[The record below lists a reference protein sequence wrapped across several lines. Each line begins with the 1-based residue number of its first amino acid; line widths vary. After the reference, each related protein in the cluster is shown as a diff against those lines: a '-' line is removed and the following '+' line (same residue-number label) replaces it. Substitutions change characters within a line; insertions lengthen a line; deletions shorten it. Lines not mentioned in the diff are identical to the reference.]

1 MYHDQNP
8 QTSETFKVLG
18 STRRKHRKE
27 RKVFCFPR
35 KVRGSQHPQ
44 VPHQTSGGEGVHPGP
59 AGECK
64 ARPAAYK
71 GESEKPAFLGPRSLH
86 HIHLPPRSREFSPR
100 NPEAAKP
107 PEMSQLQGGPCRGRV
122 PGSLSHSGSLARA
135 RLILLSKLYKIL
147 ILQSGN
153 LGGKKNPAMG
163 KCWLCSTR
171 HSVLR
176 GSIIKTLI
184 QLFLFK

>member
-1 MYHDQNP
+1 MKHSKYLAA
-8 QTSETFKVLG
+8 LG
-18 STRRKHRKE
+18 ESTGRREKSS
-27 RKVFCFPR
+27 VFPARSGAPSTPR
-35 KVRGSQHPQ
+35 SHIRPV
-44 VPHQTSGGEGVHPGP
+44 GGEGVHPGP